1 MSETIDFIDE
11 QDIDRLADES
21 GLAIAI
27 VDGSAREILAANNNS
42 ICRTL
47 NPDSE
52 FTGQC
57 AEFCGTALDKTTE
70 AGAAVSF
77 TCHAGLECR
86 AVPVR
91 DPQRPLVA
99 IVGRTFVRAED
110 YRKATTRAISG
121 DWSQYPPSQFFENIL
136 LTGSADVIEKTANA
150 AEAILAKAL
159 AAAAAVKAEEEA
171 KPPSEPDTPPLETTF
186 PYTFDSVEQV
196 TPAGEKAPTTPVDQV
211 QAERRTAEMRAWRS
225 FFGSLL
231 KTDYPKATNS
241 ILEFLAAKYGFSSLT
256 WLERKDRTFENVAT
270 FGEMKQR
277 KVRLG
282 ITTDDARL
290 NEALQNE
297 RPLELSERA
306 SDEGETTAR
315 TMSLF
320 PVGVG
325 GTISGAIAILDQI
338 TDEDVKKQIARICN
352 SIAPQIEILRLR
364 CEVARGETLST
375 AVRRFSE
382 SLKRLD
388 TDDLWLN
395 LTRNAAEMLH
405 AERASLLIYDEEAEN
420 LEIKAIIGA
429 RSEMSKDDDV
439 GGRVARIVFGK
450 NEPVAVSEVSKT
462 GLPPAPPNRQYKTS
476 SFLSCPISISG
487 RNIGVMSFT
496 DQASGKAFD
505 KTSLELFQAIAPQ
518 LAVAIDRAVLKEK
531 AGEFE
536 QLSVTDPLTGLLNRR
551 YIEERLIEEVKRSS
565 RHGFPMSFMML
576 DVDHFKSYNDE
587 FGHPA
592 GDEALKLVAR
602 VIRDT
607 LRSADVAA
615 RFGGEEFSIL
625 LPQTTIEEA
634 FTIAQ
639 RIRSNIEQ
647 TNFLHRRVTVSIGV
661 TSCSAESCATV
672 DLVKLAD
679 DALYEAKRLGRNL
692 VRAFQIT
699 E

>member
-1 MSETIDFIDE
+1 MSETTDFIDE
-11 QDIDRLADES
+11 RVIDRLADES

-27 VDGSAREILAANNNS
+27 VDGSAREIRVTNNNS

-47 NPDSE
+47 NPQGE

-70 AGAAVSF
+70 AGATVSF

-121 DWSQYPPSQFFENIL
+121 DWSQYSPSQFFENIL
-136 LTGSADVIEKTANA
+136 LTGSADTIEKAANE
-150 AEAILAKAL
+150 AEALLAKAL
-159 AAAAAVKAEEEA
+159 AAASAANAEKEVKPAAEANVPE
-171 KPPSEPDTPPLETTF
+171 LEVSQQVAS
-186 PYTFDSVEQV
+186 DSVEHISV
-196 TPAGEKAPTTPVDQV
+196 GSEAAPATPEDPIQT
-211 QAERRTAEMRAWRS
+211 ERRTVEMRAWRS

-256 WLERKDRTFENVAT
+256 WLEKKDRKFENGAT

-282 ITTDDARL
+282 ITADDPRL
-290 NEALQNE
+290 AEALKNE
-297 RPLELSERA
+297 QPLELGERSSESTEATSRK
-306 SDEGETTAR
+306 
-315 TMSLF
+315 MSLF

-325 GTISGAIAILDQI
+325 GSISGAIAILDQI
-338 TDEDVKKQIARICN
+338 MDDSVKTQIARICN

-364 CEVARGETLST
+364 CEVARGATLST
-375 AVRRFSE
+375 AVRQFSE
-382 SLKRLD
+382 SLKRVD

-395 LTRNAAEMLH
+395 LTQNAAEMLR
-405 AERASLLIYDEEAEN
+405 AERASLLLYDEDAEN

-429 RSEMSKDDDV
+429 RSEPDKGDDV
-439 GGRVARIVFGK
+439 GGRVAKIVFGK
-450 NEPVAVSEVSKT
+450 NEPIAVSEVSKT
-462 GLPPAPPNRQYKTS
+462 GLPPAPPDRQYKTS
-476 SFLSCPISISG
+476 SFLSCPIAISG

-496 DQASGKAFD
+496 DQASGNAFD
-505 KTSLELFQAIAPQ
+505 KNSLELFQAIAPQ
-518 LAVAIDRAVLKEK
+518 LAVAIDRAALKEK

-536 QLSVTDPLTGLLNRR
+536 QLSVTDALTGLLNRR

-576 DVDHFKSYNDE
+576 DVDHFKSYNDQ

-607 LRSADVAA
+607 LRGADVAA

-647 TNFLHRRVTVSIGV
+647 TKFLHRLVTVSIGV
-661 TSCSAESCATV
+661 TSCSAESCATA

-679 DALYEAKRLGRNL
+679 DALYEAKHLGRNR
-692 VRAFQIT
+692 VRAFKMS